1 MGIEAGTMATA
12 SMGAQG
18 AGAAMSAVGS
28 YFGARSQQVALR
40 GAADIQDINA
50 GQTELSAQQELARGN
65 AQVAQVTRRAGQIK
79 GSQRAAMA
87 KNGVDLG
94 DGNAAEVLAS
104 TDIMKEEDVNT
115 ITANAVRA
123 AWGERM
129 VATNQKNDA
138 AAKRAG
144 ANSISPGMAAFTSL
158 IGSSSQIASSWYSM
172 NKSGAMP
179 KGA

>member
-1 MGIEAGTMATA
+1 MATA

-28 YFGARSQQVALR
+28 YFGARSQQIALR

-50 GQTELSAQQELARGN
+50 DQTELSAQQELARGN

-79 GSQRAAMA
+79 GAQRAALG

-104 TDIMKEEDVNT
+104 TDLMKEEDVNT
-115 ITANAVRA
+115 ITANAVRS
-123 AWGERM
+123 AWGQRVIE
-129 VATNQKNDA
+129 TNQRSDA
-138 AAKRAG
+138 RSKRAG
-144 ANSISPGMAAFTSL
+144 ADSISPFMAAATSL
-158 IGSSSQIASSWYSM
+158 LGSASQISSNWYSM

-179 KGA
+179 KAGG